1 MPKNKMPNKR
11 EPTMNICHVN
21 LATGFSGGER
31 QTLVLIKEQ
40 IKLGYTLT
48 VVANPKSPFFNEVE
62 KLNCRVFAAKHFLL
76 GHSSKITKDCA
87 VMHVHEGRAIY
98 WAYIQKLLFNTP
110 YIITRRIDN
119 PLKNKALS
127 LKAYNSASAITGVS
141 NKVVEVVKQ
150 RHPKAHAVFIPDSPA
165 RYTSDPI
172 KVKKI
177 REQFEG
183 KFLVIKAAKMY
194 KHKGFDI
201 AIEAAIML
209 NDINKD
215 IEFALLGDGPEFDA
229 LKDLAANT
237 PNVHFM
243 GNQAEIG
250 NWFEAADLLIHTSHT
265 EGMGSVILE
274 AMAAGLPVVGS
285 KAGGIPDVITHDKS
299 GLLFEIADA
308 KELSAHIQSLYNSK
322 ELRDRLIDGAA
333 QHLNKFEIE
342 TTAQAYQSLYQQFE
356 K

>member
-1 MPKNKMPNKR
+1 MLIKR
-11 EPTMNICHVN
+11 ETRMNICHVN

-48 VVANPKSPFFNEVE
+48 VVANPKSPFFVEVE
-62 KLNCRVFAAKHFLL
+62 KLNCRVFPSKHFLL
-76 GHSSKITKDCA
+76 GHRSIITKDCTL
-87 VMHVHEGRAIY
+87 MHVHEGRAIY
-98 WAYIQKLLFNTP
+98 WAYIQKQLFKKP

-119 PLKNKALS
+119 PLKKKALS
-127 LKAYNSASAITGVS
+127 LRAYEAASAITGVS

-165 RYTSDPI
+165 RYTSNPI
-172 KVKKI
+172 EVKKI

-201 AIEAAIML
+201 AIEAAKLL
-209 NDINKD
+209 NEINDDIQL
-215 IEFALLGDGPEFDA
+215 ALLGDGPEFEV
-229 LKDLAANT
+229 LKAQAAGAS
-237 PNVHFM
+237 NVYFM
-243 GNQAEIG
+243 GDQKEIG

-274 AMAAGLPVVGS
+274 AMAAGLPVIGS
-285 KAGGIPDVITHDKS
+285 KAGGIPDVITHDES
-299 GLLFEIADA
+299 GLLFEIANA
-308 KELSAHIQSLYNSK
+308 KQLSAHIKSIYHSK
-322 ELRDRLIDGAA
+322 ELRDKLVNGAA
-333 QHLNKFEIE
+333 KHLNKFEVE
-342 TTAQAYQSLYQQFE
+342 ATAQTYQSLYQQFE

>member
-1 MPKNKMPNKR
+1 
-11 EPTMNICHVN
+11 MNICHVN

-62 KLNCRVFAAKHFLL
+62 KLN
-76 GHSSKITKDCA
+76 
-87 VMHVHEGRAIY
+87 
-98 WAYIQKLLFNTP
+98 
-110 YIITRRIDN
+110 

-127 LKAYNSASAITGVS
+127 LRAYNSASAITGVS

-172 KVKKI
+172 KVQQI

-215 IEFALLGDGPEFDA
+215 KDIEFALLGDGPEFDA
-229 LKDLAANT
+229 LKNLASDT

>member
-1 MPKNKMPNKR
+1 
-11 EPTMNICHVN
+11 MNICHVN

-40 IKLGYTLT
+40 IKLGYILT
-48 VVANPKSPFFNEVE
+48 VVAHPNSPFFEKVK
-62 KLNCRVFAAKHFLL
+62 KLNCRVFAVKHFLL
-76 GHSSKITKDCA
+76 GHRSIITEDCI

-98 WAYIQKLLFNTP
+98 WAYIQKLLFKKP

-127 LKAYNSASAITGVS
+127 LRAYEAASTITGVS
-141 NKVVEVVKQ
+141 NKVVEVVKR

-172 KVKKI
+172 EVKKI

-201 AIEAAIML
+201 AIEAATLL
-209 NDINKD
+209 NNINKN
-215 IEFALLGDGPEFDA
+215 IEFALLGDGPEFEA
-229 LKDLAANT
+229 LKAQAT
-237 PNVHFM
+237 GTSNVYFM
-243 GNQAEIG
+243 GNQKEIG
-250 NWFEAADLLIHTSHT
+250 NWFEAANLLIHTSHT

-285 KAGGIPDVITHDKS
+285 KAGGIPDVITHDES

-308 KELSAHIQSLYNSK
+308 KELSAHIQSIYHSK
-322 ELRDRLIDGAA
+322 ELRDRLIDGAT
-333 QHLNKFEIE
+333 QRLNIFEIA